1 LLIVE
6 DDEVQRNSM
15 MELIGNRDVVTTAVG
30 TGQEALDML
39 EEKHFDCVVL
49 DLGLPDMEGFEVL
62 KQIKQ
67 QAKFQDL
74 PVVIYTSKDLLKQ
87 EELQIKRYAETIITK
102 DVTSPDRLLDETAL
116 FLHRVVAKMPE
127 AKRKAVE
134 QRYQAAEAANSAEII
149 RRAAM
154 QEARS
159 DVIASSQPVPTGE
172 LSGKKILVVDDD
184 VRNIFA
190 LTGVL
195 ENQGMEVV
203 FAENG
208 RAGIDLLMST
218 PAIDLVLMDVMMP
231 EMDGY
236 ETTRAIREIPGYET
250 LPIIALT
257 AKAMAGDR
265 EKCLEAGA
273 SDYITKPVDIDLLLS
288 MMHAWMGRRDQI
300 TEGER

>member
-1 LLIVE
+1 
-6 DDEVQRNSM
+6 
-15 MELIGNRDVVTTAVG
+15 
-30 TGQEALDML
+30 
-39 EEKHFDCVVL
+39 
-49 DLGLPDMEGFEVL
+49 VL

-74 PVVIYTSKDLLKQ
+74 PVVIYTSKDLMKQ
-87 EELQIKRYAETIITK
+87 EEVQIKKYAEAIITK

-116 FLHRVVAKMPE
+116 FLHRVVAKLPE
-127 AKRKAVE
+127 AKRKTLE
-134 QRYQAAEAANSAEII
+134 QRQAATESTPVESA
-149 RRAAM
+149 R
-154 QEARS
+154 
-159 DVIASSQPVPTGE
+159 PTEFLPTLSTPATDGAQGPAEE
-172 LSGKKILVVDDD
+172 LSGRKVLVVDDD

-195 ENQGMEVV
+195 ENQGMEVI

-208 RAGIDLLMST
+208 KSGIELLMNA
-218 PAIDLVLMDVMMP
+218 PGIDLVLMDVMMP

-236 ETTRAIREIPGYET
+236 ETTRAIREVPGYEA

-273 SDYITKPVDIDLLLS
+273 SDYITKPVDIDRLLA
-288 MMHAWMGRRDQI
+288 MMRAWIGRRDQI
-300 TEGER
+300 IEGER